1 MTVRWQSGLAGLLVL
16 VGAALRFWRLG
27 QRSFWF
33 DESLAIYRGLS
44 ADLAGVLSAPP
55 QVEPPLYYALLHF
68 WLVQGAD
75 ETTARAFSALMSSVA
90 LLLAWLVLK
99 RLLPPPQ
106 ALAALA
112 LFAFSPFQVLY
123 AQEAR
128 PYGLRLLFEYA
139 GLLTLLVAVRHRTFT
154 AWAGWAL
161 LGALGALTHYLSLLW
176 LACQWIFL
184 LLAGAGRKVLVRAA
198 AFGVLAAAPALLLA
212 ASAREAITLV
222 NTAVPRLIP
231 PLDVAGG
238 AVQLFGAG
246 AWVPGPLAHPAF
258 VLFAVFGLLGVC
270 VAGLSWR
277 RRVRLRLSSAAI
289 LALGVLM
296 LILLVAG
303 HWAGLVYR
311 PKLRYGITA
320 QLFLLVACVRGI
332 WTMPR
337 GLVRMLALSALL
349 LIEGFALA
357 NYFRGGF
364 PPLDLPPC
372 KKPFREA
379 AGLLLAKAQAGD
391 YVLSPGLVSYLPLKL
406 QLGERLPQGYHYRED
421 SFLPTELDRLGHP
434 APLGQ
439 VFRRA
444 RRIWLV
450 LAPVHYTDPLTAPR
464 ELVKALRTKATLVE
478 THAVPGIGIQLWRV
492 HAP

>member
-1 MTVRWQSGLAGLLVL
+1 
-16 VGAALRFWRLG
+16 
-27 QRSFWF
+27 
-33 DESLAIYRGLS
+33 
-44 ADLAGVLSAPP
+44 
-55 QVEPPLYYALLHF
+55 
-68 WLVQGAD
+68 
-75 ETTARAFSALMSSVA
+75 
-90 LLLAWLVLK
+90 
-99 RLLPPPQ
+99 
-106 ALAALA
+106 
-112 LFAFSPFQVLY
+112 
-123 AQEAR
+123 
-128 PYGLRLLFEYA
+128 
-139 GLLTLLVAVRHRTFT
+139 
-154 AWAGWAL
+154 
-161 LGALGALTHYLSLLW
+161 
-176 LACQWIFL
+176 
-184 LLAGAGRKVLVRAA
+184 
-198 AFGVLAAAPALLLA
+198 
-212 ASAREAITLV
+212 
-222 NTAVPRLIP
+222 
-231 PLDVAGG
+231 
-238 AVQLFGAG
+238 
-246 AWVPGPLAHPAF
+246 
-258 VLFAVFGLLGVC
+258 
-270 VAGLSWR
+270 
-277 RRVRLRLSSAAI
+277 
-289 LALGVLM
+289 
-296 LILLVAG
+296 
-303 HWAGLVYR
+303 
-311 PKLRYGITA
+311 
-320 QLFLLVACVRGI
+320 
-332 WTMPR
+332 
-337 GLVRMLALSALL
+337 MLALSALL